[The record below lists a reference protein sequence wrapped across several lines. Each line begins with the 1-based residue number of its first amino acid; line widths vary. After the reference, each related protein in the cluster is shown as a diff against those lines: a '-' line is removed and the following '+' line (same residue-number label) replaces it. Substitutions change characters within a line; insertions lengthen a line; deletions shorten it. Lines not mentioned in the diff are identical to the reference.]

1 MLSEDEEVLLR
12 SQFATLKGKGKR
24 IEEHLA
30 EHNDQ
35 FRVVFEAIR
44 QLLSEEEYREAL
56 DNYGLDSFVAKIGA
70 EAVRDLLCKIDGR
83 CRGRGDCGGRSRLHR

>member
-1 MLSEDEEVLLR
+1 MLLR

-35 FRVVFEAIR
+35 FRVVFEAIK
-44 QLLSEEEYREAL
+44 QLLSEEENRVL
-56 DNYGLDSFVAKIGA
+56 IFMLGRFLLVAMEKGSSTPQGGIKKNL
-70 EAVRDLLCKIDGR
+70 RLTLLG
-83 CRGRGDCGGRSRLHR
+83 

>member
-1 MLSEDEEVLLR
+1 MKVLLR

-35 FRVVFEAIR
+35 FRVVFEAIK
-44 QLLSEEEYREAL
+44 QLLSEEEKPKKR
-56 DNYGLDSFVAKIGA
+56 IGF
-70 EAVRDLLCKIDGR
+70 
-83 CRGRGDCGGRSRLHR
+83 

>member
-1 MLSEDEEVLLR
+1 MRSRPNGSRNKCAETFHASRKISCLLSEDEEVLLR
-12 SQFATLKGKGKR
+12 SQFATLKGKLKR

-44 QLLSEEEYREAL
+44 QLLSEEEKPKKR
-56 DNYGLDSFVAKIGA
+56 IGF
-70 EAVRDLLCKIDGR
+70 
-83 CRGRGDCGGRSRLHR
+83 

>member
-1 MLSEDEEVLLR
+1 LLSEDEEVLLR

-35 FRVVFEAIR
+35 FRVVFEAIK
-44 QLLSEEEYREAL
+44 QLLSEEENRVL
-56 DNYGLDSFVAKIGA
+56 IFMLGRFLLVAVEKGSSTSQGGIKKNL
-70 EAVRDLLCKIDGR
+70 RLTLLG
-83 CRGRGDCGGRSRLHR
+83 